1 MVFVRFLW
9 RVKTSFDLSMAGWG
23 VPQGVGKVG
32 GWWRLGRFD
41 GALTGWCV
49 VETGARAPQGR

>member
-1 MVFVRFLW
+1 VSG
-9 RVKTSFDLSMAGWG
+9 TGWDSELETEREME
-23 VPQGVGKVG
+23 QGVGKVG

-49 VETGARAPQGR
+49 VEMGARAP

>member
-1 MVFVRFLW
+1 MFCWRCWLTSDIKVKGRGVR
-9 RVKTSFDLSMAGWG
+9 
-23 VPQGVGKVG
+23 QGVGKVG

-49 VETGARAPQGR
+49 VETGARAP

>member
-23 VPQGVGKVG
+23 VAQGVGKVG

-49 VETGARAPQGR
+49 VETGARAP